1 MLSRGKEDVLVDYR
15 IESYYTWQQR
25 VDSEELV
32 IERFVIS
39 IVYSHIIKYTEVF
52 AFAVCTRGNEQ
63 TRGRV

>member
-1 MLSRGKEDVLVDYR
+1 MLSRGKEDVLVDSR

-39 IVYSHIIKYTEVF
+39 IVYSHIINYTEAF

>member
-39 IVYSHIIKYTEVF
+39 IVYSPIIKYTEVF
-52 AFAVCTRGNEQ
+52 VCVVCTRGNEQ